1 MTADAPEERLRPLAY
16 QRAIA
21 DYLRAEEPGVWEW
34 FSSNRFREK
43 HAEQVR
49 LDILKATYRLER
61 EAHGELYAIA
71 DEVRTALGLSVP
83 LTVYQAPAAEGGMN
97 AFLAWIP
104 GEAHVVLKGPVLSS
118 LRPGEL
124 RAILGHEL
132 SHAILY
138 DLEEGAYLVAGQVLE
153 AMACDANADPSHLE
167 SARLYNLYT
176 EVFADRGSL
185 CASGSAADSITALLK
200 VETGLA
206 DVSAESYLRQAD
218 EIFAQASPRAEQ
230 LTHPEAFIRARALAL
245 WESKGEESDPDVARM
260 LEGRPV
266 LGALDLV
273 ARRRVEELT
282 RELLAAYLGPEPFR
296 TESVVGH
303 ARRFFPEFTPSPR
316 RTGDLDGLRGFLDGC
331 DTSIRDYF
339 CYVVLDLVA
348 VERELEDVPLARGIV
363 LSGELGFEG
372 RFCELAAKELKLSK
386 KTLAA
391 ARSGAAGLVAR
402 VVGEAR
408 P

>member
-1 MTADAPEERLRPLAY
+1 MTAEATVQRPRPLAY

-21 DYLRAEEPGVWEW
+21 DYLRAEEPGIWEW

-61 EAHGELYAIA
+61 GGHDELYAIA
-71 DEVRTALGLSVP
+71 DEVRSALGLGIP
-83 LTVYQAPAAEGGMN
+83 LTIYQAPAAEGGMN

-104 GEAHVVLKGPVLSS
+104 GEAHIVLKGPVLSS

-138 DLEEGAYLVAGQVLE
+138 DLDEGAYLVAGQVLQ
-153 AMACDANADPSHLE
+153 AMAGDANADPSHVE
-167 SARLYNLYT
+167 SARLYDLYT

-185 CASGSAADSITALLK
+185 LASGRAADSIAALLK

-206 DVSAESYLRQAD
+206 EVSAESYLRQAD

-260 LEGRPV
+260 LEGRPA

-273 ARRRVEELT
+273 ARRRVEDLT
-282 RELLAAYLGPEPFR
+282 RDLLTAYLGPETFR
-296 TESVVGH
+296 TESAVGH
-303 ARRFFPEFTPSPR
+303 ARRFFADFAPSPR
-316 RTGDLDGLRGFLDGC
+316 RTGDLDGLRGFLEGC
-331 DTSIRDYF
+331 DASIRDYF

-348 VERELEDVPLARGIV
+348 VERELEDVPLARGLV
-363 LSGELGFEG
+363 LSAELGLEG
-372 RFCELAAKELKLSK
+372 RFSELVGKELKLSK
-386 KTLAA
+386 KALAA
-391 ARSGAAGLVAR
+391 ARAGAAGLVAR
-402 VVGEAR
+402 AVGEAR